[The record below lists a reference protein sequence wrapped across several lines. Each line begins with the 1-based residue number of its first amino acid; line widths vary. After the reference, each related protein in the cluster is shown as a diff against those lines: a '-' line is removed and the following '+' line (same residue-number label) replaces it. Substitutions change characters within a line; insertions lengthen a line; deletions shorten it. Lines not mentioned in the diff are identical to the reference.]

1 MATFK
6 VVLDRESCIG
16 AGACEKAFSER
27 WKMNDNDGKVD
38 LIGGET
44 TDKEQVLE
52 ISEHELDRM
61 LEAAQS
67 CPVNAIH
74 IIDENGDRLI

>member
-1 MATFK
+1 
-6 VVLDRESCIG
+6 
-16 AGACEKAFSER
+16 
-27 WKMNDNDGKVD
+27 MNDNDGKVD
-38 LIGGET
+38 LVGGET

-52 ISEHELDRM
+52 IDEHELDRM

-74 IIDENGDRLI
+74 IIDEKGDRLI

>member
-6 VVLDRESCIG
+6 VLLDRESCIG
-16 AGACEKAFSER
+16 AGACAKAFSER

-38 LIGGET
+38 LVGGEKK
-44 TDKEQVLE
+44 DEFWIVE
-52 ISEHELDRM
+52 IEDHELDRM
-61 LEAAQS
+61 MESAQA

-74 IIDENGDRLI
+74 IIDENGNRLI